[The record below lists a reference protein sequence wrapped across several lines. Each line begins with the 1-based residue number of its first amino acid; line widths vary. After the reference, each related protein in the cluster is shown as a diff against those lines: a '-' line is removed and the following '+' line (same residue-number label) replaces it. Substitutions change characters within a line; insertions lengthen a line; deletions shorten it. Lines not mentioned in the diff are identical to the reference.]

1 MVGAR
6 NGVLEFALNLHV
18 PSTNVLFT
26 CIPWKQ
32 ILSQGVGHSRD
43 TNKEVK
49 KVGIDR
55 KYDPHAVTGEA
66 FSTMQGVLGLGWTS
80 WLSQLSPRGQ
90 ALGPLIG
97 IDGGGCLTLSKVVP
111 RA

>member
-66 FSTMQGVLGLGWTS
+66 FRPCREFWGWGGLLGC
-80 WLSQLSPRGQ
+80 PN
-90 ALGPLIG
+90 
-97 IDGGGCLTLSKVVP
+97 
-111 RA
+111 